1 MIDITSHG
9 LRVVEVVEGLGCDE
23 LVRLHRSATA
33 DGTGLRVKSF
43 VYNSQPSR
51 VIFGAGALDRLGQE
65 IERLGATRAL
75 VLSTPEQ
82 RSCAEDVAKRL
93 GARSAG
99 VFDKAVMHV
108 PIETAE
114 AAREVAKELNADCC
128 VAVGGGSTIGL
139 GKAIALTSALPILA
153 IPTTFAGSE
162 MTPIHGI
169 TAQGQKKTGRDAR
182 VLPKTVIYDP
192 LLIMTLPANIA
203 GPSGMN
209 AIAHCVE
216 ALYAEDANPI
226 TSLMAVEGIRTLA
239 ASLPKVVNEPGN
251 LEARS
256 DALYGAWLA
265 GACLGNVG
273 MAIHHKLC
281 HTVGGSYNLPHA
293 QTHTI
298 ILPHAVQYNRD
309 AAPEAMARISRAL
322 GGADP
327 AAGLWD
333 LARSLGAP
341 VALKSIGMKAESLDE
356 AARFATLNPYYN
368 PRPIEYAAIRQLLED
383 AWEGRRP
390 G

>member
-1 MIDITSHG
+1 M
-9 LRVVEVVEGLGCDE
+9 R
-23 LVRLHRSATA
+23 A
-33 DGTGLRVKSF
+33 F
-43 VYNSQPSR
+43 VYNGQPSR
-51 VIFGAGALDRLGQE
+51 VVFGHGALEKLGAE
-65 IERLGATRAL
+65 IERLGAKRAL

-82 RSCAEDVAKRL
+82 RATAEDVSRRL

-99 VFDKAVMHV
+99 VYANAVMHV

-114 AAREVAKELNADCC
+114 AARAVAKELNADCC

-139 GKAIALTSALPILA
+139 GKAIALTSELPILA

-162 MTPIHGI
+162 MTPIYGI

-182 VLPKTVIYDP
+182 VLPRTVIYDP
-192 LLIMTLPANIA
+192 QLTMTLPAKIA

-226 TSLMAVEGIRTLA
+226 TSLMAEEGIRALA
-239 ASLPKVVNEPGN
+239 RSLPKVVSDPAD
-251 LEARS
+251 LEARAE
-256 DALYGAWLA
+256 ALYGAWLA

-281 HTVGGSYNLPHA
+281 HTLGGSYNLPHA
-293 QTHTI
+293 ETHTV

-309 AAPEAMARISRAL
+309 AAKDAMARIARAL
-322 GGADP
+322 GGNGAAGGDP
-327 AAGLWD
+327 AGGLYD
-333 LARSLGAP
+333 LARNIGAP
-341 VALKSIGMKAESLDE
+341 LSLDDIGMKAEALDD
-356 AARFATLNPYYN
+356 AAQLATRNPYYN
-368 PRPIEYAAIRQLLED
+368 PRPIEYAAIRQLLQN

>member
-1 MIDITSHG
+1 
-9 LRVVEVVEGLGCDE
+9 
-23 LVRLHRSATA
+23 VRA
-33 DGTGLRVKSF
+33 F
-43 VYNSQPSR
+43 VYNGQPSR
-51 VIFGAGALDRLGQE
+51 VVFGRGALEKLGAE
-65 IERLGATRAL
+65 IERLGAKRAL

-82 RSCAEDVAKRL
+82 RASAEDVARRL

-99 VFDKAVMHV
+99 VYDKAVMHV

-114 AAREVAKELNADCC
+114 AARAVAKELNADCC

-139 GKAIALTSALPILA
+139 GKAIALTSELPILA

-162 MTPIHGI
+162 MTPIYGI

-192 LLIMTLPANIA
+192 QLTMTLPAKIA

-226 TSLMAVEGIRTLA
+226 TSLMAEEGIRALA
-239 ASLPKVVNEPGN
+239 RSLPKVVSDPAD
-251 LEARS
+251 LDAR
-256 DALYGAWLA
+256 AETLYGAWLA
-265 GACLGNVG
+265 GVCLGNVG

-281 HTVGGSYNLPHA
+281 HTLGGSYNLPHA
-293 QTHTI
+293 ETHTV

-309 AAPEAMARISRAL
+309 AAKDAMARISRAL
-322 GGADP
+322 GGNDAAGADP
-327 AAGLWD
+327 AGALYD
-333 LARSLGAP
+333 LARNIGAP
-341 VALKSIGMKAESLDE
+341 LSLKDIGMKADALDD
-356 AARFATLNPYYN
+356 AARLATQNPYYN
-368 PRPIEYAAIRQLLED
+368 PRPIEYAAIRQLLQN

>member
-1 MIDITSHG
+1 M
-9 LRVVEVVEGLGCDE
+9 R
-23 LVRLHRSATA
+23 A
-33 DGTGLRVKSF
+33 F
-43 VYNSQPSR
+43 VYNAQPSR
-51 VIFGAGALDRLGQE
+51 VVFRAGALDELGAE
-65 IERLGATRAL
+65 IERLGAHRAL
-75 VLSTPEQ
+75 VLCTPEQ
-82 RSCAEDVAKRL
+82 RASAEDVSRRL

-99 VFDKAVMHV
+99 IYDKAVMHV

-114 AAREVAKELNADCC
+114 AAREVAKSLNADCC
-128 VAVGGGSTIGL
+128 VAIGGGSTIGL
-139 GKAIALTSALPILA
+139 GKAIALTSELPIVA

-162 MTPIHGI
+162 MTPIYGI

-182 VLPKTVIYDP
+182 VLPRTVIYDP
-192 LLIMTLPANIA
+192 QLTMTLPAKIA

-226 TSLMAVEGIRTLA
+226 VSLMAEEGIRTLA
-239 ASLPKVVNEPGN
+239 ASLPKVVSELQN
-251 LEARS
+251 LEARG

-309 AAPEAMARISRAL
+309 AAKDAMKKISRAL
-322 GGADP
+322 DGLDRGGSDP
-327 AAGLWD
+327 AGSLYD
-333 LARSLGAP
+333 LAQKIGAP
-341 VALKSIGMKAESLDE
+341 LALRDIGMKQESLDE
-356 AARFATLNPYYN
+356 AARLATRNPYYN
-368 PRPIEYAAIRQLLED
+368 PRPIEYAGIRRLLQD

-390 G
+390 EP

>member
-1 MIDITSHG
+1 
-9 LRVVEVVEGLGCDE
+9 
-23 LVRLHRSATA
+23 VRA
-33 DGTGLRVKSF
+33 F
-43 VYNSQPSR
+43 VYNGQPSR
-51 VIFGAGALDRLGQE
+51 VVFGRGALEKLGAE
-65 IERLGATRAL
+65 IERLGAKRAL

-82 RSCAEDVAKRL
+82 RASAEDVSRRL

-99 VFDKAVMHV
+99 VYDKAVMHV

-114 AAREVAKELNADCC
+114 AARAVAKELNADCC

-139 GKAIALTSALPILA
+139 GKAIALTSELPILA

-162 MTPIHGI
+162 MTPIYGI

-182 VLPKTVIYDP
+182 VLPRTVIYDP
-192 LLIMTLPANIA
+192 QLTMTLPAKIA

-226 TSLMAVEGIRTLA
+226 TSLMAEEGIRALA
-239 ASLPKVVNEPGN
+239 RSLSKVVSDPAD
-251 LEARS
+251 LDARAE
-256 DALYGAWLA
+256 ALYGAWLA

-281 HTVGGSYNLPHA
+281 HTLGGSYNLPHA
-293 QTHTI
+293 ETHTV
-298 ILPHAVQYNRD
+298 ILPHAVHYNHD
-309 AAPEAMARISRAL
+309 AAKDAMARIARAL
-322 GGADP
+322 GGDGAASADP
-327 AAGLWD
+327 AGGLYD
-333 LARSLGAP
+333 LARNIGAP
-341 VALKSIGMKAESLDE
+341 LSLKDIGMKADALDE
-356 AARFATLNPYYN
+356 AARLATQNPYYN
-368 PRPIEYAAIRQLLED
+368 PRPIEYAALRQLLQN